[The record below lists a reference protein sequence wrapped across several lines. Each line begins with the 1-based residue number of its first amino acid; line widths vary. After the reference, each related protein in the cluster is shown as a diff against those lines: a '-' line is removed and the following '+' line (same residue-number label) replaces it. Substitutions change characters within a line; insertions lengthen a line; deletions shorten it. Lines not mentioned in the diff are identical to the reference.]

1 LLTSG
6 NGSLFSSKTVQ
17 GWDSE
22 NKWANLSCSV
32 QLLSLLLSLHFF
44 PHVGNDGLA
53 NMVME
58 TPEYIPVVCYEVLVF
73 DDVQFISQKACIQ
86 IYTVIPICYSF
97 VSKGVGMFL

>member
-1 LLTSG
+1 MGKLK
-6 NGSLFSSKTVQ
+6 LFRPIAVFASIP
-17 GWDSE
+17 
-22 NKWANLSCSV
+22 A
-32 QLLSLLLSLHFF
+32 FF
-44 PHVGNDGLA
+44 PHIGNDGLA

-97 VSKGVGMFL
+97 V